1 MANSQ
6 TSRTGGAD
14 VELLLNEFDTE
25 DAPRRRSSRSIPK
38 WMKIR
43 SPFSTDVDYV
53 EIDGQEPIEAISAD
67 WSDGLVDKVGALCQT
82 APIFFD
88 VSNAS
93 GTEVWGPAARGAIVV
108 AIRGVEGFEEMT
120 VNAASAGALALIV
133 VDNEARWK
141 NNWAMTT
148 DTGKPPSVPAVLVSK
163 EAAQVICSGSQD
175 LVARIVRRKKDK
187 ARSVL
192 AAAWPT
198 SLGFGRIGAPGGS

>member
-1 MANSQ
+1 MLTMAGFQ
-6 TSRTGGAD
+6 ESRMDGVN
-14 VELLLNEFDTE
+14 VEFLRNEFDNE
-25 DAPRRRSSRSIPK
+25 GAPQRRSSRSVPN

-43 SPFSTDVDYV
+43 SPFSTEVDYV

-67 WSDGLVDKVGALCQT
+67 WSDGLVSKVGALCQT
-82 APIFFD
+82 APILFD

-108 AIRGVEGFEEMT
+108 AVRGVAGFEEMT

-141 NNWAMTT
+141 NNWLMTT

-163 EAAQVICSGSQD
+163 EAAQIMCSGSQD
-175 LVARIVRRKKDK
+175 VMARIIRRKKDK

-198 SLGFGRIGAPGGS
+198 SLGFGRIGGS